1 MMKKISDIPDTNP
14 FRVPDNYFEGVKR
27 KIISETAEKNTEAR
41 MPGVYKR
48 LRPAFA
54 IAASVAILTLL
65 TFTGIKTFH
74 PGSRTLK
81 ISEITTEAISE
92 MVINDIDLVSLEESV
107 DLTDLLPIRSDV
119 NETDIVDYLILENVD
134 LNEIYEFL

>member
-1 MMKKISDIPDTNP
+1 
-14 FRVPDNYFEGVKR
+14 
-27 KIISETAEKNTEAR
+27 
-41 MPGVYKR
+41 
-48 LRPAFA
+48 
-54 IAASVAILTLL
+54 
-65 TFTGIKTFH
+65 
-74 PGSRTLK
+74 
-81 ISEITTEAISE
+81 